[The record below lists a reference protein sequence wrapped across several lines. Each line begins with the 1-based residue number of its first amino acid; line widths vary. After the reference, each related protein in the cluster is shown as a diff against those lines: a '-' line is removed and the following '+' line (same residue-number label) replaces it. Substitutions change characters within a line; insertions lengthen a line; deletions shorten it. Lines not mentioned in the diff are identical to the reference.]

1 MSQQNKKFLGGL
13 SLSVMFALVIA
24 VMMPFGQ
31 PDAANER
38 NDELRAAFLSAPLAP
53 DLGGEG
59 TVDTTGPRAFRSIMA
74 NADNSLVSPFLFG
87 QRNFDIVWNHDPI
100 ISPVLDGL
108 GPMFN
113 RTSCRECHEG
123 NGRGHPPEKV
133 GAPLKS
139 ILYRLSIPGE
149 GPHGG
154 PNPVPNYGGQLQ
166 DKANPGVAP
175 EALVRIEYEEIPG
188 EFADG
193 TPYSLRK
200 PIVTFTDAAY
210 GELPED
216 LLYSARVA
224 SPVIGLGLLDSI
236 PEETLYALA
245 DPDDANGDGVSG
257 RVNMVWDEPAQKMMP
272 GRYGW
277 KSNVAS
283 LRHQS
288 AGAALG
294 DMGITSPVFP
304 NDMCEEVQTDCIEQ
318 AAAVAANANQPEFLE
333 ELFTPTVMYMHLLA
347 VPRQRNADDPAVQR
361 GEDLFRGAGCQN
373 CHMPTLETGPQ
384 AMFDANAN
392 QTIHP
397 FTDLLLHDLGEG
409 LADNRPDFLASGSE
423 WRTAPLWGVGLT
435 VDVGGSHSYLHDGRA
450 RSLSEAILWHGGE
463 AEGPREVF
471 RNLTAEQRA
480 DLLAFLGSL

>member
-1 MSQQNKKFLGGL
+1 MSQQYKRLREGVRAGAIA
-13 SLSVMFALVIA
+13 ALVAA
-24 VMMPFGQ
+24 VAVPAAQ
-31 PDAANER
+31 LAAANER
-38 NDELRAAFLSAPLAP
+38 NDELRAKFLGTPLTP
-53 DLGGEG
+53 DLSGEG
-59 TVDTTGPRAFRSIMA
+59 AVGTTGPRAFRSITA
-74 NADNSLVSPFLFG
+74 NADNSLVFPFLFG
-87 QRNFDIVWNHDPI
+87 QRNFDIVWNHEPV

-113 RTSCRECHEG
+113 RASCRECHEG
-123 NGRGHPPEKV
+123 NGRGHPPEEV

-139 ILYRLSIPGE
+139 ILFRLSIPGE

-154 PNPVPNYGGQLQ
+154 PNPVPNYGDQLQ
-166 DKANPGVAP
+166 DKANPGVPP

-188 EFADG
+188 EFGDG
-193 TPYSLRK
+193 TPFSLRK
-200 PIVTFTDAAY
+200 PVVTFTDAAY

-224 SPVIGLGLLDSI
+224 SPVIGLGLLDSV
-236 PEETLYALA
+236 PEATLYALA
-245 DPDDANGDGVSG
+245 DPEDENGDGVSG
-257 RVNMVWDEPAQKMMP
+257 RVNVVWDEPSQKMLP

-277 KSNVAS
+277 KANVAS

-304 NDMCEEVQTDCIEQ
+304 EDMCEPVQTECIEQ
-318 AAAVAANANQPEFLE
+318 AAEVAARSDAPEFLE
-333 ELFTPTVMYMHLLA
+333 ELFAPTVMYMHLLA
-347 VPRQRNADDPAVQR
+347 VPKQRNADDPAVQR
-361 GEDLFRGAGCQN
+361 GEGLFRGAGCQN

-384 AMFDANAN
+384 AVLDANAN

-423 WRTAPLWGVGLT
+423 WRTAPLWGIGLT

-450 RSLSEAILWHGGE
+450 RSLSEAVLWHGGE
-463 AEGPREVF
+463 AAGPREAF
-471 RNLTAEQRA
+471 RNMTAEQRE